1 MCYFQVLSPTS
12 TLLVLATNTE
22 GGGSS
27 ITRNGNWNKGPKIR
41 ERGELMVGYKCAPA
55 LMLAALFAL
64 HSTVAKSDPLIG
76 TAASTKPNV
85 EGVVGTGTQTIT
97 AGSELYENETV
108 RTGTRGVA
116 DLVFV
121 DRTNLSVGPASEVR
135 LDKFVYDPVGSKG
148 RVVLNA
154 TRGAF
159 RFVTGSQGHRV
170 YRVTTPYGTLG
181 VRGTTVE
188 VVLQPTRDERTGEE
202 CVAKYRLAE
211 GAGATLTLPS
221 GEVRNMSDIG
231 SCICIRRDG
240 TATGGNCPSS
250 ILAFSVGGP
259 PPPPPP
265 PPASGGGGGGCTN
278 SRSTPP
284 AGTLH

>member
-1 MCYFQVLSPTS
+1 MGT
-12 TLLVLATNTE
+12 
-22 GGGSS
+22 G
-27 ITRNGNWNKGPKIR
+27 TRSRGFDT
-41 ERGELMVGYKCAPA
+41 RGELMVGYKWAPV
-55 LMLAALFAL
+55 LMLAVLFAL
-64 HSTVAKSDPLIG
+64 HCAVAKADPLIG
-76 TAASTKPNV
+76 TVSSTKPNV

-159 RFVTGSQGHRV
+159 RFVTGSQDHRV

-188 VVLQPTRDERTGEE
+188 VVLQPTKDESGKE

-231 SCICIRRDG
+231 SCI
-240 TATGGNCPSS
+240 
-250 ILAFSVGGP
+250 
-259 PPPPPP
+259 
-265 PPASGGGGGGCTN
+265 
-278 SRSTPP
+278 
-284 AGTLH
+284 